1 MRITSQDTH
10 VDEIWLL
17 QCETCERAGL
27 KGGSGLVIRPRSGL
41 RTVCSTYVR
50 CFVFFLP
57 EYSLKSGWGGL
68 RGRETATESKTA
80 SCKWRLGEF
89 SFACQLQRGQQWVR
103 RSWHDSWHCG
113 RVVRVHLR
121 CPRSPHPC
129 RQGICLGDTEEAL
142 LCFGAWNWT
151 AVFRSA
157 DAHLTV
163 FTGTVVHQDTDLL
176 MSWSWLS
183 NLCSLKKERKKEKQ
197 KNMQKLCVTVMP

>member
-17 QCETCERAGL
+17 QCETCARAGL

-50 CFVFFLP
+50 CFVFFCLSTHWKVDEGDCVGGRQP
-57 EYSLKSGWGGL
+57 QRARQPVVSGGW
-68 RGRETATESKTA
+68 
-80 SCKWRLGEF
+80 GEF
-89 SFACQLQRGQQWVR
+89 SFACQLQQGQQWVR

-129 RQGICLGDTEEAL
+129 RQEISLGDTEEAL
-142 LCFGAWNWT
+142 LCFGAWN
-151 AVFRSA
+151 
-157 DAHLTV
+157 
-163 FTGTVVHQDTDLL
+163 
-176 MSWSWLS
+176 
-183 NLCSLKKERKKEKQ
+183 
-197 KNMQKLCVTVMP
+197 